1 MKKFL
6 LCLSVVAFIAA
17 MMSSCA
23 NVKRDCQGNKKYKH
37 PGGFYM

>member
-1 MKKFL
+1 MKKFFL
-6 LCLSVVAFIAA
+6 YFSVVAVLAA
-17 MMSSCA
+17 MMTSCA